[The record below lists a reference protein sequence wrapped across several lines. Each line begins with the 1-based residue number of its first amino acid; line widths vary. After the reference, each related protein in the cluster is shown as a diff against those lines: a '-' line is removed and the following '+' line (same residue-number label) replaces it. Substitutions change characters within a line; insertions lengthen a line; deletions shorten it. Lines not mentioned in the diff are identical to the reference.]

1 MEAEKEIY
9 DPEGVTEAQK
19 KKVKIDKW
27 SFVRDIWFKLLKV
40 NKSFEVILFDTVV
53 FSLHVQN

>member
-27 SFVRDIWFKLLKV
+27 SFVRNI
-40 NKSFEVILFDTVV
+40 
-53 FSLHVQN
+53 